1 MTNQEKLDFE
11 QEIRDRI
18 AEENRA
24 KQRAYKAKWREQN
37 REHLR
42 EYERVRRLRKKLC
55 GEVRTDPPQQRRWM
69 KRSW

>member
-1 MTNQEKLDFE
+1 MTTQEKLTFE

-24 KQRAYKAKWREQN
+24 KQRAYKTIWRERN

-55 GEVRTDPPQQRRWM
+55 GEVRTDGQ
-69 KRSW
+69 KNN

>member
-1 MTNQEKLDFE
+1 MTSQEKLAFE
-11 QEIRDRI
+11 QEIRNRI

-24 KQRAYKAKWREQN
+24 KQRVYKAKWRKQN

-55 GEVRTDPPQQRRWM
+55 GEVRTDGQ
-69 KRSW
+69 KNN

>member
-1 MTNQEKLDFE
+1 MTDQEKLAFE
-11 QEIRDRI
+11 QEIRNRI

-24 KQRAYKAKWREQN
+24 KQRAYKAKWRGRN

-55 GEVRTDPPQQRRWM
+55 GEVRTDGQ
-69 KRSW
+69 KND

>member
-1 MTNQEKLDFE
+1 MTSQEKLAFE
-11 QEIRDRI
+11 QEIRNRI

-24 KQRAYKAKWREQN
+24 KQRAYKAKWRKQN

-55 GEVRTDPPQQRRWM
+55 GEVRTDGQ
-69 KRSW
+69 KNN

>member
-1 MTNQEKLDFE
+1 MTSQEKLAFE
-11 QEIRDRI
+11 QEIRNRI

-24 KQRAYKAKWREQN
+24 KQRAYKVKWREQN

-55 GEVRTDPPQQRRWM
+55 GEVRTDGQ
-69 KRSW
+69 KNN

>member
-1 MTNQEKLDFE
+1 MTSQEKLAFE
-11 QEIRDRI
+11 QEIRNRI
-18 AEENRA
+18 AEKNRA

-55 GEVRTDPPQQRRWM
+55 GEVRTDGQ
-69 KRSW
+69 KNN

>member
-1 MTNQEKLDFE
+1 MTTQEKLAFE

-24 KQRAYKAKWREQN
+24 KQRAYKTIWRERN

-55 GEVRTDPPQQRRWM
+55 GEVRTDGQ
-69 KRSW
+69 KNN

>member
-1 MTNQEKLDFE
+1 MTDQEKLAFE
-11 QEIRDRI
+11 QEIRNRI

-24 KQRAYKAKWREQN
+24 KQRAYKAMWRGRN

-55 GEVRTDPPQQRRWM
+55 GEVRTDGQ
-69 KRSW
+69 KND

>member
-1 MTNQEKLDFE
+1 MTNQEKLAFE

-55 GEVRTDPPQQRRWM
+55 GEVRTDGQ
-69 KRSW
+69 KYD